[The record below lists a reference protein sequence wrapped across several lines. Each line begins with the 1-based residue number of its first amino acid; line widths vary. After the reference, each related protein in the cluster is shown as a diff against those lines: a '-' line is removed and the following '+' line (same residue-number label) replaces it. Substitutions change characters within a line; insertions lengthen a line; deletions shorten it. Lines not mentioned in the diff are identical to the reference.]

1 MDFIHF
7 CRINGFNE
15 TPALSVHTQST
26 RIGKEFYVPN
36 TGYRRTNYQYDFSIL
51 AVIDEVFN
59 QWSLSGSI
67 LTCKNFQHLKL
78 NLHENNFISVMVKS
92 EMAIE
97 EGSPLRIECTL
108 DAILTDLKYKR
119 VNDKKLRN
127 IFTKT
132 AKKEKMIY
140 MPTTLVNFVV

>member
-1 MDFIHF
+1 M
-7 CRINGFNE
+7 
-15 TPALSVHTQST
+15 
-26 RIGKEFYVPN
+26 
-36 TGYRRTNYQYDFSIL
+36 IL
-51 AVIDEVFN
+51 
-59 QWSLSGSI
+59 
-67 LTCKNFQHLKL
+67 
-78 NLHENNFISVMVKS
+78 VMVKS

-132 AKKEKMIY
+132 AKKEKMRILFHY
-140 MPTTLVNFVV
+140 TSLCGV

>member
-1 MDFIHF
+1 MI
-7 CRINGFNE
+7 IESFNSHLQE
-15 TPALSVHTQST
+15 FSTSQVH
-26 RIGKEFYVPN
+26 K
-36 TGYRRTNYQYDFSIL
+36 
-51 AVIDEVFN
+51 
-59 QWSLSGSI
+59 
-67 LTCKNFQHLKL
+67 KHHK
-78 NLHENNFISVMVKS
+78 NNFISVMVKS

-119 VNDKKLRN
+119 INDKKLRN

-140 MPTTLVNFVV
+140 YTIYYTGKVLV

>member
-1 MDFIHF
+1 
-7 CRINGFNE
+7 
-15 TPALSVHTQST
+15 
-26 RIGKEFYVPN
+26 
-36 TGYRRTNYQYDFSIL
+36 
-51 AVIDEVFN
+51 
-59 QWSLSGSI
+59 
-67 LTCKNFQHLKL
+67 
-78 NLHENNFISVMVKS
+78 MVKS

-132 AKKEKMIY
+132 AKKEKMRILFHY
-140 MPTTLVNFVV
+140 TSLWWGVVYQV

>member
-1 MDFIHF
+1 
-7 CRINGFNE
+7 
-15 TPALSVHTQST
+15 
-26 RIGKEFYVPN
+26 
-36 TGYRRTNYQYDFSIL
+36 
-51 AVIDEVFN
+51 
-59 QWSLSGSI
+59 
-67 LTCKNFQHLKL
+67 
-78 NLHENNFISVMVKS
+78 MVKS

-132 AKKEKMIY
+132 AKKEKMRISFHY
-140 MPTTLVNFVV
+140 TSL

>member
-1 MDFIHF
+1 
-7 CRINGFNE
+7 
-15 TPALSVHTQST
+15 
-26 RIGKEFYVPN
+26 
-36 TGYRRTNYQYDFSIL
+36 
-51 AVIDEVFN
+51 
-59 QWSLSGSI
+59 
-67 LTCKNFQHLKL
+67 
-78 NLHENNFISVMVKS
+78 MVKS

-132 AKKEKMIY
+132 AKKEKMI
-140 MPTTLVNFVV
+140 N